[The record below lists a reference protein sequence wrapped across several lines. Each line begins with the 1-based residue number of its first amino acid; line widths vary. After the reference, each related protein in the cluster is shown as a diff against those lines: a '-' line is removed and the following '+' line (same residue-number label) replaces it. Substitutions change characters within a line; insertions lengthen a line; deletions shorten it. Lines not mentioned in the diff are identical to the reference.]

1 MAGASIV
8 PVALAPDPQQ
18 QQVLAHGAG
27 SLLVSGGPG
36 TGKTWILRER
46 FARLVIEGA
55 DPERL
60 ALVVRSKSARRQARD
75 GLSERLQ
82 RSLPDLNVFTPH
94 ALAFHVM
101 SHRFSTL
108 DYAEPPTILNASDQF
123 ARVQELLAGEDA
135 AQWPAYGSML
145 HLRGF
150 ADEIRQFLLR
160 TQESLLT
167 PDDIETKARAAGLTG
182 WLELAAFYRRYLQ
195 VLDDE
200 GTVDYA
206 GLVEQAAAAAREA
219 EPLFD
224 HLLVDDYQD
233 TTFGTEALLAAL
245 RPESLVAAGDL
256 GSHIFSF
263 QGYTDE
269 PIRRFED
276 VMPDPSRIE
285 LTEPHR
291 HLGGPRT
298 DAWVTPHTSEEFAAI
313 ARELRRVHV
322 EERVPWSDLAVVVRR
337 QSSQLGGLIRALDD
351 ASIPRTSLESGLSM
365 LSDPAT
371 HPFVLAFRWIAR
383 PDQRDDVIEPLLTS
397 DLARL
402 TPAAARALVRATR
415 ASGEP
420 PASALAAR
428 DGLDAEERERVAAL
442 RSALEGAERLQHS
455 VIDAFRRLW
464 RDLPYSAR
472 LVQEA
477 EGSAHA
483 RRDLDAVMAF
493 TRAVER
499 AGEWP
504 EPSAAAFLE
513 ALEAGEEGP
522 GTSGAASRP
531 DAVQVLTAHG
541 TAGEEFDTVIVAGA
555 VEGNFPSL
563 SRPEPMFD
571 LSVLDARITQSHRNR
586 LRLEDERR
594 LFDVVV
600 GRAKRRAL
608 FTASDPH
615 EGDPGR
621 TARSRFVARIDAKW
635 SAAPT
640 APELDEP
647 LTVTEATAAWRRTLA
662 DLDAGTAA
670 RLAALDG
677 LLALG
682 DEPAHWWFQR
692 DWTDTGRSLHEHIRT
707 SYSKLDS
714 LENCHLAFVLG
725 QELGLDARSGYHAW
739 VGHLVHKLIEETE
752 NGQIERTP
760 EAMSGVAME
769 RWQPPRFPSL
779 AVSEAFRKLVNE
791 VIIPNWFDEYG
802 NNPAI
807 ESEVRFEFE
816 HDDATVTGF
825 IDRIGPIQSGIG
837 NRITDFKTGNPDNAD
852 KTEDNLQLGIYYLAV
867 QRAEGLERF
876 HPVRAVE
883 LSFIKGDWKKR
894 LVRSGKQFSE
904 SKAPEYEEK
913 VTERLSELIADL
925 KDLNETEVWS
935 PNPGANCRFCTF
947 QPLCPL
953 YPEGQPV
960 FPSEVGV

>member
-1 MAGASIV
+1 ME
-8 PVALAPDPQQ
+8 PDPQQ

-36 TGKTWILRER
+36 TGKTAVLRER
-46 FARLVIEGA
+46 FAQLIEDGA

-60 ALVVRSKSARRQARD
+60 ALIVRAKTARRRARSW
-75 GLSERLQ
+75 LTERLQ

-101 SHRFSTL
+101 SHRFAVL

-123 ARVQELLAGEDA
+123 ARVQEMLAGEGAD
-135 AQWPAYGSML
+135 QWPAYGSML

-160 TQESLLT
+160 AQEALLT
-167 PDDIETKARAAGLTG
+167 PDDIEGKARPAGLTG
-182 WLELAAFYRRYLQ
+182 WLELATFYRRYIQ

-200 GTVDYA
+200 SAVDYA
-206 GLVEQAAAAAREA
+206 GLVEQAAAATREG

-233 TTFGTEALLAAL
+233 TTFGTEALVAVL
-245 RPESLVAAGDL
+245 RPDSLVAAGDL
-256 GSHIFSF
+256 GSHVFSF

-269 PIRRFED
+269 PMRRFED
-276 VMPDPSRIE
+276 VMPDASRIE
-285 LTEPHR
+285 LTGQHR
-291 HLGGPRT
+291 HDGVQT
-298 DAWVTPHTSEEFAAI
+298 DAWVTPHTSEEFAAV

-322 EERVPWSDLAVVVRR
+322 EERVPWSELAVVVRR
-337 QSSQLGGLIRALDD
+337 QSSQVGGLIRALDD
-351 ASIPRTSLESGLSM
+351 ANIPRTSLGSGLSM
-365 LSDPAT
+365 LSEPAT
-371 HPFVLAFRWIAR
+371 HPFVLAFRWIVR
-383 PDQRDDVIEPLLTS
+383 PDQRDDLVESLLTS
-397 DLARL
+397 ELARL
-402 TPAAARALVRATR
+402 TPAAARALVRTTR

-420 PASALAAR
+420 PAAALSAG
-428 DGLDAEERERVAAL
+428 DGLDDAERGRVTAL
-442 RSALEGAERLQHS
+442 RSALEDAERSQHS

-472 LVQEA
+472 LVEEA
-477 EGSAHA
+477 EASIDAH
-483 RRDLDAVMAF
+483 RDLDAMMAF

-499 AGEWP
+499 AGDHSD
-504 EPSAAAFLE
+504 PSVAAFLE

-522 GTSGAASRP
+522 GTSGGASRP
-531 DAVQVLTAHG
+531 DAVQVLTAHA
-541 TAGEEFDTVIVAGA
+541 TAGDEFDTVIVAGA

-571 LSVLDARITQSHRNR
+571 LSVLDARITQSDRNR

-600 GRAKRRAL
+600 GRARRRVL

-615 EGDPGR
+615 EGDTGLA
-621 TARSRFVARIDAKW
+621 ARSRFVARIGTEW
-635 SAAPT
+635 TAAPT
-640 APELDEP
+640 APEREEP
-647 LTVTEATAAWRRTLA
+647 LTMAEAAAAWRRTLA
-662 DLDAGTAA
+662 DLDAAA
-670 RLAALDG
+670 ASRLAALDG

-682 DEPAHWWFQR
+682 DDPARWWFQR
-692 DWTDTGRSLHEHIRT
+692 DWTETGRPLHESIRT
-707 SYSKLDS
+707 SYSKLDA

-752 NGQIERTP
+752 NGQVERTP
-760 EAMSGVAME
+760 EAMSAVAME
-769 RWQPPRFPSL
+769 RWQPQQFPSL

-791 VIIPNWFDEYG
+791 VIIPNWFQEYG
-802 NNPAI
+802 NSPAI
-807 ESEVRFEFE
+807 ESEVRFQFE

-825 IDRIGPIQSGIG
+825 IDRIGPILSGIG

-883 LSFIKGDWKKR
+883 LSFIKGDWKKQ
-894 LVRSGKQFSE
+894 LVRTGKQFSE
-904 SKAPEYEEK
+904 RKAPEYEAK
-913 VTERLSELIADL
+913 VTERLSELVADL
-925 KDLNETEVWS
+925 RDLNEKEVWS
-935 PNPGANCRFCTF
+935 PNPAANCRFCSF

-953 YPEGQPV
+953 YPEGQPL
-960 FPSEVGV
+960 FPHEVGV